1 MMVIDFNI
9 VQLIRTQARR
19 CAAALDDDFLFR
31 FYHAAVQDARKLQ
44 VKRSGGNGLQDII
57 RRLDLVAF
65 HRILRQARQEHQ
77 HHRVIHLP
85 QLVRRHHPVQPRH
98 PNVHKHQLILVLIRI
113 QKRIGIRNPCNGKA
127 FAVLLRIRLQQGSQP
142 LRVAFVI
149 FHNGNSQHL
158 LAPFRRRIIPRDLVL
173 LYQIFC
179 QNQGRFQQGD
189 GRMQGFH
196 VTRFAEEGIK
206 KRRASILGDV
216 RRRGVMLLIHPP
228 AYPYL
233 RRKEPS
239 HSPSASHILRC
250 PNSGQRPHQMAV

>member
-1 MMVIDFNI
+1 MSINTSSYWCWYESRNV
-9 VQLIRTQARR
+9 L
-19 CAAALDDDFLFR
+19 
-31 FYHAAVQDARKLQ
+31 
-44 VKRSGGNGLQDII
+44 
-57 RRLDLVAF
+57 AF
-65 HRILRQARQEHQ
+65 A
-77 HHRVIHLP
+77 IH
-85 QLVRRHHPVQPRH
+85 
-98 PNVHKHQLILVLIRI
+98 
-113 QKRIGIRNPCNGKA
+113 GNGKA
-127 FAVLLRIRLQQGSQP
+127 FAILLRIRLQQGSQP

-250 PNSGQRPHQMAV
+250 PNSGQRPHQRAV